1 MHVKFQ
7 TLKFIFL
14 NSQLYFF
21 KWQTRNAL
29 PSQMPTYQVDQWK
42 VMNSIRPEQPALGQW
57 EVCDEQSD
65 ETWRQ
70 LMLQLQPCDVY
81 SDEHFKHTH
90 THCAVRLYMKQYRI
104 AVEKFIQ
111 TCYKSICLNVSYHS
125 RCAKSMCSKQAI
137 CTSSQLQQQHLRAS
151 NERNKQ
157 SLGPNTIEEKDH
169 SIITIVGCRTAVTI
183 KSCYCWIPSFSW
195 QNVVTCTT
203 ISVVGWQQHTLH
215 HSSDSTMYRCML
227 QNYSNY

>member
-1 MHVKFQ
+1 MH
-7 TLKFIFL
+7 FL
-14 NSQLYFF
+14 AKCLLIRLTSGKWWIQSDLSSQLLVSERSVTNN
-21 KWQTRNAL
+21 QTR
-29 PSQMPTYQVDQWK
+29 
-42 VMNSIRPEQPALGQW
+42 LGDSWCCSSNLATFTQTNT
-57 EVCDEQSD
+57 SN
-65 ETWRQ
+65 
-70 LMLQLQPCDVY
+70 
-81 SDEHFKHTH
+81 TH

-157 SLGPNTIEEKDH
+157 SLRPNTIEEKDH